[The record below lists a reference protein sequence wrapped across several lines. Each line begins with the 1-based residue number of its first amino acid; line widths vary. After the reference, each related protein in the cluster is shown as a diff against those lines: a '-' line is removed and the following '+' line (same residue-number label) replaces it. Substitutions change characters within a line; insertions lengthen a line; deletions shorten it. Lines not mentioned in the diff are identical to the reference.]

1 MSPDTKVKLAE
12 LSELTIGQLAAKY
25 EKLFG
30 EKCRSRNRRYVYRRV
45 AWKMQADD
53 EGGLSERAILRATVI
68 AGESLL
74 RVTPPKAR
82 KSKKEV
88 PASTPEN
95 WDPRNPP
102 PGQVIERRYKGRLVI
117 VTVLTDGFEFEG
129 ERYKSLTAVARAIT
143 GSHCN
148 GFHFFKLDQ
157 KREVRRGTKP
167 DIWQKA
173 LSFQNMIRK

>member
-12 LSELTIGQLAAKY
+12 LSELSIGQLAAKY

-45 AWKMQADD
+45 AWKMQAED

-68 AGESLL
+68 TGESLI

-88 PASTPEN
+88 PAS
-95 WDPRNPP
+95 
-102 PGQVIERRYKGRLVI
+102 
-117 VTVLTDGFEFEG
+117 GF
-129 ERYKSLTAVARAIT
+129 L
-143 GSHCN
+143 
-148 GFHFFKLDQ
+148 
-157 KREVRRGTKP
+157 
-167 DIWQKA
+167 
-173 LSFQNMIRK
+173 

>member
-1 MSPDTKVKLAE
+1 MSPKMKVKLAE
-12 LSELTIGQLAAKY
+12 LSELTIDQLAAKY
-25 EKLFG
+25 EKLLG

-74 RVTPPKAR
+74 RVTPPAAR
-82 KSKKEV
+82 KSRKEV
-88 PASTPEN
+88 PATIPAN
-95 WDPRNPP
+95 WDVRVPP
-102 PGQVIERRYKGRLVI
+102 PGQVIERHYKGKLLI
-117 VTVLTDGFEFEG
+117 VLIMTDGFEFDG

-148 GFHFFKLDQ
+148 GFHFFKLGQ
-157 KREVRRGTKP
+157 SK
-167 DIWQKA
+167 
-173 LSFQNMIRK
+173 

>member
-1 MSPDTKVKLAE
+1 MSPDTKIKLAE
-12 LSELTIGQLAAKY
+12 LSELSIGQLAAKY

-88 PASTPEN
+88 PASNETRQSHSSLARSPKAGSACPN
-95 WDPRNPP
+95 VMTTAASLAATSID
-102 PGQVIERRYKGRLVI
+102 RL
-117 VTVLTDGFEFEG
+117 TT
-129 ERYKSLTAVARAIT
+129 S
-143 GSHCN
+143 
-148 GFHFFKLDQ
+148 
-157 KREVRRGTKP
+157 
-167 DIWQKA
+167 
-173 LSFQNMIRK
+173 

>member
-1 MSPDTKVKLAE
+1 MPIE
-12 LSELTIGQLAAKY
+12 
-25 EKLFG
+25 
-30 EKCRSRNRRYVYRRV
+30 NRRYVYRRV

-82 KSKKEV
+82 KSKKEIPSTI
-88 PASTPEN
+88 PAN
-95 WDPRNPP
+95 WDQRIPP
-102 PGQVIERRYKGRLVI
+102 PGQVIERHYKGKLLI
-117 VTVLTDGFEFEG
+117 VMVMTDGFEFDG

-148 GFHFFKLDQ
+148 GFHFFKLGQ
-157 KREVRRGTKP
+157 SK
-167 DIWQKA
+167 
-173 LSFQNMIRK
+173 

>member
-1 MSPDTKVKLAE
+1 MSPETKAKLAA
-12 LSELTIGQLAAKY
+12 LSELSIGQLVAKY

-82 KSKKEV
+82 RSKKEV
-88 PASTPEN
+88 PASVPAD
-95 WDPRNPP
+95 WDPRIPP
-102 PGQVIERRYKGRLVI
+102 PGQVIERRYKGRLLI
-117 VTVLTDGFEFEG
+117 VMVMSDGFEFEG
-129 ERYKSLTAVARAIT
+129 EHYKSLTAVARVVT

-148 GFHFFKLDQ
+148 GFHFFKLGERQ
-157 KREVRRGTKP
+157 
-167 DIWQKA
+167 
-173 LSFQNMIRK
+173 

>member
-12 LSELTIGQLAAKY
+12 LSELTIDQLAAKY
-25 EKLFG
+25 EKLLG

-53 EGGLSERAILRATVI
+53 EGGSSERAILRATVV

-74 RVTPPKAR
+74 RVTPPAAR
-82 KSKKEV
+82 KSRKEV
-88 PASTPEN
+88 PATIPVN
-95 WDPRNPP
+95 WDVRIPP
-102 PGQVIERRYKGRLVI
+102 PGQVIERHYKGKLLI
-117 VTVLTDGFEFEG
+117 VLVLTDGFEFYG

-148 GFHFFKLDQ
+148 GFHFFKLGQ
-157 KREVRRGTKP
+157 RR
-167 DIWQKA
+167 
-173 LSFQNMIRK
+173 

>member
-12 LSELTIGQLAAKY
+12 LSE
-25 EKLFG
+25 LFG

-82 KSKKEV
+82 KSKKEIPSTI
-88 PASTPEN
+88 PAN
-95 WDPRNPP
+95 WDQRIPP
-102 PGQVIERRYKGRLVI
+102 PGQVIERHYKGKLLI
-117 VTVLTDGFEFEG
+117 VMVMTDGFEFDG

-148 GFHFFKLDQ
+148 GFHFFKLGQ
-157 KREVRRGTKP
+157 SK
-167 DIWQKA
+167 
-173 LSFQNMIRK
+173 

>member
-12 LSELTIGQLAAKY
+12 LSELTIDQLAAKY
-25 EKLFG
+25 EKLLG

-74 RVTPPKAR
+74 RVTPPAAR
-82 KSKKEV
+82 KSRKEV
-88 PASTPEN
+88 PASVPAN
-95 WDPRNPP
+95 WDVRIPR
-102 PGQVIERRYKGRLVI
+102 PGQVIERHYKGKLLIVLVM
-117 VTVLTDGFEFEG
+117 TDGFEFEG

-148 GFHFFKLDQ
+148 GFHFFQLGQSK
-157 KREVRRGTKP
+157 
-167 DIWQKA
+167 
-173 LSFQNMIRK
+173 

>member
-1 MSPDTKVKLAE
+1 MSPNMKVKLAE
-12 LSELTIGQLAAKY
+12 LSELTIGQLVAKY
-25 EKLFG
+25 EKLLG

-74 RVTPPKAR
+74 RVTPPNAR
-82 KSKKEV
+82 RSRKEV
-88 PASTPEN
+88 PASIPAN
-95 WDPRNPP
+95 WDPRIPP
-102 PGQVIERRYKGRLVI
+102 PGQVIERHYKGKLLIVLVM
-117 VTVLTDGFEFEG
+117 TDGFEFDG

-148 GFHFFKLDQ
+148 GFHFFKLGQ
-157 KREVRRGTKP
+157 S
-167 DIWQKA
+167 Q
-173 LSFQNMIRK
+173 

>member
-1 MSPDTKVKLAE
+1 MRPDTKIKLAE
-12 LSELTIGQLAAKY
+12 LSELSIGQLAAKY

-74 RVTPPKAR
+74 RVTPPNAR

-88 PASTPEN
+88 PASIPPD
-95 WDPRNPP
+95 WDQRIPP
-102 PGQVIERRYKGRLVI
+102 PGQVIERHDKGKLLIVMVMIVLVVVVPSDCVPCANWLSEMCVVI
-117 VTVLTDGFEFEG
+117 CEVCVVVL
-129 ERYKSLTAVARAIT
+129 L
-143 GSHCN
+143 C
-148 GFHFFKLDQ
+148 
-157 KREVRRGTKP
+157 VRGAW
-167 DIWQKA
+167 I
-173 LSFQNMIRK
+173 

>member
-1 MSPDTKVKLAE
+1 MSHKTKAKLAE

-53 EGGLSERAILRATVI
+53 EGGFSERAILRATVI

-88 PASTPEN
+88 PASTPAN
-95 WDPRNPP
+95 WDPRIPP
-102 PGQVIERRYKGRLVI
+102 PGQVIERHYKGKLLIVLVM
-117 VTVLTDGFEFEG
+117 TNGFEFEG
-129 ERYKSLTAVARAIT
+129 GNSTSR
-143 GSHCN
+143 
-148 GFHFFKLDQ
+148 
-157 KREVRRGTKP
+157 
-167 DIWQKA
+167 
-173 LSFQNMIRK
+173 

>member
-1 MSPDTKVKLAE
+1 MSPETKAKLAASSE
-12 LSELTIGQLAAKY
+12 LSIGQLVAKY

-82 KSKKEV
+82 RSKKEV
-88 PASTPEN
+88 PASVPAD
-95 WDPRNPP
+95 WDPRIPP
-102 PGQVIERRYKGRLVI
+102 PGQVIERRYKGRLLI
-117 VTVLTDGFEFEG
+117 VMVMSDGFEFEG
-129 ERYKSLTAVARAIT
+129 EHYKSLTAVARVVT

-148 GFHFFKLDQ
+148 GFHFFKLGERQ
-157 KREVRRGTKP
+157 
-167 DIWQKA
+167 
-173 LSFQNMIRK
+173 

>member
-1 MSPDTKVKLAE
+1 
-12 LSELTIGQLAAKY
+12 
-25 EKLFG
+25 
-30 EKCRSRNRRYVYRRV
+30 
-45 AWKMQADD
+45 MQADD

-88 PASTPEN
+88 PASVPAN
-95 WDPRNPP
+95 WDTRIPP
-102 PGQVIERRYKGRLVI
+102 PGQVIERHYKGKLLI
-117 VTVLTDGFEFEG
+117 VMVLTDGFEFDG

-148 GFHFFKLDQ
+148 GFHFFKLGQ
-157 KREVRRGTKP
+157 SK
-167 DIWQKA
+167 
-173 LSFQNMIRK
+173 